1 MQTIN
6 WRAIAVKKIILL
18 LLFIVTTILF
28 LFNSKVVLNI
38 SSNHKID
45 GSISYITPLSAEFEK
60 GGQFPFTLN
69 SGIQDYSINLNAKLI
84 KKIKVD
90 LKVKE
95 QDAVI
100 FINKAGIKLPYLPTV
115 YFNIENPQ
123 KLDYNKTSVVFSNIS
138 PILIIVPLLL
148 LLISVVSF
156 IILFF
161 NKIKSLLLSLKS
173 YNHIFIGIVIFIIL
187 FEIVKFTG
195 MNSNIL
201 GDNLKMFLYIFKSD
215 SYFLSIFLM
224 MLYVAVKVKSKYISS
239 FIMLIFFA
247 MVFTLVLDI
256 ALIELLSARLRFKEA
271 TGFVPDTASIIKM
284 AKGFFITTTGIYS
297 LILLIYVILFSIF
310 IVSKKDLYSFSKLY
324 KIILFAL
331 VVILAPLFMIKL
343 DIKSYYSTALQDS
356 IIVAN
361 MKKSEDVLYSQEKIN
376 EVLNKFKFYYKCVD
390 GLNTR
395 KNIIVVVVES
405 LSSYNSQLFSDIE
418 NKTPNLDN
426 IAKDNIY
433 ADNYYCNSYNSYQ
446 NRYNILTGSP
456 LITRAKNYNINR
468 NIFYSNSIVKDFQA
482 KGYNVY
488 YYSSADTVFDST
500 IKMVKATGIKS
511 IYDAN
516 SKIFASIKKRFVFKG
531 VEDKYFYETVIKHLN
546 SVGNHTK
553 PYLAFLTTMST
564 HGPYEDPETGE
575 YSFDKTLKY
584 ADNQLLHLLS
594 MLKKQDFFKD
604 GILVITSDHRVMLP
618 ISKEEYDILGPLAHA
633 SIPLVIIDGDRKYK
647 INGNFSHIDLGKSL
661 EYLTL
666 DKACFNQFQNN
677 MFKENNGCV
686 IYQQLINF
694 ALVDVK
700 CGNSYGQVILD
711 GDNTRFI
718 KDNLNISEEKK
729 AEIVEYL
736 NYLRLAK

>member
-1 MQTIN
+1 MITIN
-6 WRAIAVKKIILL
+6 WRGFTLKKIILL
-18 LLFIVTTILF
+18 LLFIMTTTLF

-38 SSNHKID
+38 NSNHKIN

-60 GGQFPFTLN
+60 GGKFPFTIN
-69 SGIQDYSINLNAKLI
+69 SGTQDYNISINAKLI
-84 KKIKVD
+84 KKIKINFNI
-90 LKVKE
+90 KE
-95 QDAVI
+95 KDAVI
-100 FINKAGIKLPYLPTV
+100 SINKAGIKLPYLPAV
-115 YFNIENPQ
+115 YFNMESPQ
-123 KLDYNKTSVVFSNIS
+123 KLDFNKTSIVFSNIS

-161 NKIKSLLLSLKS
+161 NKIKSLFLSLKS
-173 YNHIFIGIVIFIIL
+173 YNHIFIGMVIFIIL
-187 FEIVKFTG
+187 FETVKFTG
-195 MNSNIL
+195 MNSNVL
-201 GDNLKMFLYIFKSD
+201 GDDLKMFLYIFKSD
-215 SYFLSIFLM
+215 SYFLSIFLI
-224 MLYVAVKVKSKYISS
+224 MLYVAVKVKSKYVSS

-247 MVFTLVLDI
+247 MVFTLILDI
-256 ALIELLSARLRFKEA
+256 ALIELLSARLRFQEA
-271 TGFVPDTASIIKM
+271 AGFVPDTASIIKM

-297 LILLIYVILFSIF
+297 LVLLIYIILFSFF
-310 IVSKKDLYSFSKLY
+310 IVSKKDLYKFSKPY

-331 VVILAPLFMIKL
+331 VIILAPLFMVKL
-343 DIKSYYSTALQDS
+343 DIKSYYGTALQDS
-356 IIVAN
+356 IIAAN
-361 MKKSEDVLYSQEKIN
+361 MKKSENVLYSQEKIN
-376 EVLNKFKFYYKCVD
+376 EVLNNFKFEYKCVD

-395 KNIIVVVVES
+395 KNMIVLIVES
-405 LSSYNSQLFSDIE
+405 LSSYNSQLFSGIE
-418 NKTPNLDN
+418 NKTPNIDN

-433 ADNYYCNSYNSYQ
+433 AVNYYCNSYNSYQ

-456 LITRAKNYNINR
+456 LITRAKNYNINT

-500 IKMVKATGIKS
+500 SNMVKSAGIKAL
-511 IYDAN
+511 YDAN
-516 SKIFASIKKRFVFKG
+516 SKIFDNIKKRFVFKG
-531 VEDKYFYETVIKHLN
+531 VEDKDFYSIILN
-546 SVGNHTK
+546 QLQNMDKTK

-584 ADNQLLHLLS
+584 ADIQIHNFVEN
-594 MLKKQDFFKD
+594 LKKQNYFDN

-618 ISKEEYDILGPLAHA
+618 ISKQEYNVLGSMAHA
-633 SIPLVIIDGDRKYK
+633 NIPFILIDGQSKYEIK
-647 INGNFSHIDLGKSL
+647 GNYSHTDLGKSL

-666 DKACFNQFQNN
+666 DKVCFNQFQNN
-677 MFKENNGCV
+677 MFKESKGCV

-700 CGNSYGQVILD
+700 CGDSYGQILLD

-718 KDNLNISEEKK
+718 KDNLNISEDKK
-729 AEIVEYL
+729 AEIVEYI